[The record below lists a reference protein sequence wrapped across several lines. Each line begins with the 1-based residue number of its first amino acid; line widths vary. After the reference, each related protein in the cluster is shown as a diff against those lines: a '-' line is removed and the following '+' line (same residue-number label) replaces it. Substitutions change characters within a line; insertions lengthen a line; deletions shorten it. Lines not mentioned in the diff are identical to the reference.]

1 MHGTIF
7 LVHLLKI
14 NIMEDK
20 MKLKID
26 REENSIEAKRV
37 TIIKDDIEYRLSFN
51 NRGQL
56 VINKM
61 AIDLVDD
68 IVVMP
73 SSSNEIRVK

>member
-1 MHGTIF
+1 
-7 LVHLLKI
+7 
-14 NIMEDK
+14 MEDK